1 MVIAASPF
9 SLRTVRTDSRAEPN
23 PQRNRSGGG
32 PQEYRWANVY
42 SSTGDCVI
50 GDFIRETGRSSPMSA
65 PGATE
70 VKIKTGDGDVVTNTS
85 GVLFAVALDKFL

>member
-1 MVIAASPF
+1 
-9 SLRTVRTDSRAEPN
+9 
-23 PQRNRSGGG
+23 
-32 PQEYRWANVY
+32 
-42 SSTGDCVI
+42 
-50 GDFIRETGRSSPMSA
+50 MSA